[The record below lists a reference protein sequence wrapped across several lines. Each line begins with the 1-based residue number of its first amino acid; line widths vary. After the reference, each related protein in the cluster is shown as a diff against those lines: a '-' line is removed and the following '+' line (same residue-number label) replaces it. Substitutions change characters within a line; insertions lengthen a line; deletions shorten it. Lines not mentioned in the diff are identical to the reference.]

1 MTPLILGS
9 ASPRRKEI
17 LSMLSI
23 PFEVIVSNFDEDAH
37 PFNGNPSQ
45 YVSELS
51 QEKSLAITAPHS
63 DSLILTADTAVY
75 LDGAIFNKPKER
87 DDARRILKTL
97 NGKTHTVYTGVTLR
111 QGDRMVTEYAATD
124 VEFITLTDRELEI
137 YLDRVD
143 WKDKAGAYAIQ
154 GHGALLVKGIKGC
167 YYNVKG
173 LPIQTVCSLLL
184 ANGIDVWDEIKS
196 L

>member
-1 MTPLILGS
+1 
-9 ASPRRKEI
+9 
-17 LSMLSI
+17 
-23 PFEVIVSNFDEDAH
+23 VIVSHFDEDTH
-37 PFNGNPSQ
+37 PFDGNPSQ

-51 QEKSLAITAPHS
+51 QQKSLAINAPHP

-75 LDGAIFNKPKER
+75 LDGVIYNKPKER

-111 QGDRMVTEYAATD
+111 QGERMITEYAATD

-137 YLDRVD
+137 YLDKVD

-173 LPIQTVCSLLL
+173 LPIHCVTALLL
-184 ANGIDVWDEIKS
+184 QFGVDEWDQ